1 MLNTL
6 RLFRPVVAV
15 LVFSTVFACNSSSG
29 PNDTAIDA
37 DTDQTAPVIT
47 AFTLPSSSS
56 TLLVANIV
64 LTAVDDVAVT
74 GYYLGTSAATPGAS
88 AAGWSAVAPVN
99 YTFASAGMVTLYA
112 WTKDAAGNMSARQ
125 SASINIALPPA
136 APPTAVFEIN
146 VAEEGS
152 ALLRSPWD
160 TWAQWTPV
168 SVSAAD
174 AANSPMIR
182 YVALFNATGGMPAL
196 PEIELYDEDA
206 AGTPVYHFDRLTVKL
221 DSALAAGFKPYI
233 VLSYTPLKLASD
245 PLAISPEFGTN
256 TSPPRDWNKYY
267 NYIKAFF
274 ENLNLTYGT
283 AEVASW
289 RFRCGTEP
297 DNVSWW
303 SGTMD
308 EWFKFYDY
316 TIAAAR
322 AANPNVNMRININ
335 PGNYMSPTSSHVA
348 ALAARIQAGTFS
360 IPGESPVVPSVI
372 SFSFYQ
378 DDPSEISAAV
388 ATLRTALAPYA
399 SFSGI
404 PLSIDEGY
412 IPDDENGAIMY
423 SRLDGT
429 EFGGA
434 HFALLTATMVE
445 QNMLW
450 GALWNTGAAD
460 VPPPARNV
468 LNLFQQLL
476 VGGTRLGWTKV
487 SGNPVNNNVVGG
499 LAARPVGAP
508 AGQAR
513 LMLFNY
519 NAARTAAGVESVVIR
534 LRGVPASGVKVSWY
548 RIDRNHANYSARWLA
563 DSAGIPRNAYTSPAL
578 SIYDLNP
585 IDGIVAE
592 GINLWNANKPIYTD
606 LSKVVQESELAV
618 RIPAADGTLEI
629 QPPDIPPHG
638 VMFIML
644 DPP

>member
-1 MLNTL
+1 MLSTF
-6 RLFRPVVAV
+6 RIFRAAVALFI
-15 LVFSTVFACNSSSG
+15 FSIVFACNSSPG
-29 PNDTAIDA
+29 PTNAA
-37 DTDQTAPVIT
+37 TDLTAPVIT
-47 AFTLPSSSS
+47 AFTLPSTSSA
-56 TLLVANIV
+56 LLVTNIV
-64 LTAVDDVAVT
+64 LVAGDNVGVT
-74 GYYLGTSAATPGAS
+74 GYYLSTVATQPQAA
-88 AAGWSAVAPVN
+88 AAGWNAVAPAS
-99 YTFASAGMVTLYA
+99 YTFTSTGTMTLYVWA
-112 WTKDAAGNMSARQ
+112 KDAAGNVSARQ
-125 SASINIALPPA
+125 SASVLITLTA
-136 APPTAVFEIN
+136 AAVPTAVFEID
-146 VAEEGS
+146 VAESGT
-152 ALLRSPWD
+152 ALIRSPWD
-160 TWAQWTPV
+160 TWAQWTPA

-206 AGTPVYHFDRLTVKL
+206 TGNPVYHFDRLTVKL
-221 DSALAAGFKPYI
+221 DSVLAAGFKPYI

-245 PLAISPEFGTN
+245 PAAISPEFGTN

-274 ENLNLTYGT
+274 ENLNLTYG
-283 AEVASW
+283 AGEVALW

-297 DNVSWW
+297 DNGAWW

-322 AANPNVNMRININ
+322 AANPNVSMRININ
-335 PGNYMSPTSSHVA
+335 PGNYMSPTSPLVA

-378 DDPSEISAAV
+378 DDPSQISAAV
-388 ATLRTALAPYA
+388 ATIRTALAPYA

-412 IPDDENGAIMY
+412 IHDDEDGAIMY

-429 EFGGA
+429 ELGGA

-445 QNMLW
+445 QNILW

-519 NAARTAAGVESVVIR
+519 NASRAAAGVESVLIR

-548 RIDRNHANYSARWLA
+548 RIDRNHANYSARWLT
-563 DSAGIPRNAYTSPAL
+563 DSAGIPRNAYTTPAL

-585 IDGIVAE
+585 TDGIIEE
-592 GINLWNANKPIYTD
+592 GINLWNANKPIYTT
-606 LSKVVQESELAV
+606 LSKIVQESEQAL
-618 RIPAADGTLEI
+618 RIPATDGTLEI

-638 VMFIML
+638 VMFITL